1 MYVNDSKCI
10 KCVNVSKL
18 HHASEAEVASKSVAA
33 SRKSCESGAATL
45 LFFNFFPFH
54 TPPSPLEFF
63 FDFFLAR
70 FWEGKKR
77 WEGREKENEGTDD
90 VS

>member
-1 MYVNDSKCI
+1 LRRSPWLRRENLANLELQLSFFLI
-10 KCVNVSKL
+10 FS
-18 HHASEAEVASKSVAA
+18 HA
-33 SRKSCESGAATL
+33 
-45 LFFNFFPFH
+45 
-54 TPPSPLEFF
+54 PPSPLEFF